1 MITGFAALV
10 GLFAMGVDF
19 ILDWETKASIR
30 QNAEAKAHFWAT
42 EFFAKFPS
50 ASKIIAAGDTAN
62 SDWTQIQDTL
72 AIADVFRFKLYNKT
86 GELIFCSDKDFEA
99 KASAPNTEALSVFK
113 SGKPLILVKEREDTK
128 RADLPE
134 TYVETYTPATT
145 PDGQRIGVV
154 EVYVDVSH
162 VEETLEGA
170 FQRVGR
176 YLILSTAILLAVPAS
191 AFVFRSRQLMQKDRQ
206 LLELT
211 RFDQATGVLN
221 RNSVSEVLRASFAP
235 NAEHEN
241 IGILFIDIDHFKT
254 VNDRHGHI
262 CGDQLLKYIADHIV
276 GCTRQDNDT
285 VGRYGGDEFIVL
297 CPGVNPA
304 GLRRI
309 CERIMSITEAPWEDA
324 PAPIVPSLSIGA
336 YVTGAE
342 DTERSALHAADIA
355 VYAAKHRGRGQVAEF
370 TPDMIDTFERRE
382 TDSRS

>member
-86 GELIFCSDKDFEA
+86 
-99 KASAPNTEALSVFK
+99 
-113 SGKPLILVKEREDTK
+113 GKPLILVKEREDTK

-235 NAEHEN
+235 NAEREN